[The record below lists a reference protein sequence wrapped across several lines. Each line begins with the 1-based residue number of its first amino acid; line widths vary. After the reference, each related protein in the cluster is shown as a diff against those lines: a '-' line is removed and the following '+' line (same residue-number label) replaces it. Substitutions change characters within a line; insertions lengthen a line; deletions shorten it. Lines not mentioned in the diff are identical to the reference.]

1 MLQAAT
7 GKLFTERLNVQ
18 VNMLRGEVYTNLD
31 LGEVNSLSCALGTLT
46 KGSSERTPR
55 TMRYEMKEH
64 IEARWADLLHSHTI
78 DSYINDFADVASF
91 GLRALCTADERK
103 AERLLSER
111 SRPSEPNPSDRLTRF
126 YDTLVKVSVDELTA
140 FEGFTEQL
148 IGLTRVNYLAAIEA
162 IRTYVTAVHRMSED
176 LNLSYTLLVMS
187 IESLAQKFDGYVTR
201 WDDLTLK
208 KREGIDEALRGVGD
222 SEADAVRKAVLE
234 HEHLQLGQRFAKF
247 ILTHLPTDYFTDQS
261 EAEAYPIG
269 RRDLEAA
276 LKNLYG
282 VRSTYVH
289 TLTPLSKEFMH
300 FARQLETFEDGDKL
314 VFSLQG
320 LFRLV
325 RAVIIEFVSRAD
337 KIVHEPSEYLQ
348 EHPGTVRVT
357 VNTPWIYDL
366 ERLSNQTA
374 QAFFARLV
382 ELLSEAMEKYPD
394 QKLESLRPVIERGFK
409 IKAQMSAPSKLAF
422 LAFTAIKQLCLGK
435 EEGEASFSTIDLA
448 LLNKPSFVS
457 LIAAVLAQ
465 IDIEWSASK
474 HHELL
479 NQYYAQRFKPT
490 GIKLPTLVEASL
502 GLSLVERYRQS
513 GQVAE
518 AEVALVSVKEDFPQ
532 LATMR
537 KLRLDPATPV
547 RWREIIYPRY
557 TPKKVKTDE
566 CVDQ

>member
-7 GKLFTERLNVQ
+7 GKLFTERVNAQ

-31 LGEVNSLSCALGTLT
+31 FGEVDSLSCAVGTLT
-46 KGSSERTPR
+46 AGSSGHTAR
-55 TMRYEMKEH
+55 TMCYEMKEH
-64 IEARWADLLHSHTI
+64 IEAKWADLFDSHTI
-78 DSYINDFADVASF
+78 DTYIDDFADVVSF

-111 SRPSEPNPSDRLTRF
+111 SRPGEPLPSDRLTRF
-126 YDTLVKVSVDELTA
+126 YDPLVKVSVDELKA

-148 IGLTRVNYLAAIEA
+148 IGLTRVNYLATIEA

-201 WDDLTLK
+201 WDDLPVK
-208 KREGIDEALRGVGD
+208 KREGIDEALREVGET
-222 SEADAVRKAVLE
+222 EADALRNAVLE

-247 ILTHLPTDYFTDQS
+247 ILTYLPADYFAKQA
-261 EAEAYPIG
+261 EAEKYPIG

-300 FARQLETFEDGDKL
+300 FARHLETFADGNNL

-337 KIVHEPSEYLQ
+337 KSLHEPSSYLQ
-348 EHPGTVRVT
+348 EHPGTVRI
-357 VNTPWIYDL
+357 NIDTPWIYDP
-366 ERLSNQTA
+366 ERLSSQTT
-374 QAFFARLV
+374 QAFFVRLV

-394 QKLESLRPVIERGFK
+394 QKLYSLRPIIERGFK
-409 IKAQMSAPSKLAF
+409 IKAQMSVPSTLAF
-422 LAFTAIKQLCLGK
+422 LAFVAIKQSCLDK
-435 EEGEASFSTIDLA
+435 EEGEASFTNDDLA
-448 LLNKPSFVS
+448 LLNKPSIVS

-465 IDIEWSASK
+465 VDIEWPASK

-490 GIKLPTLVEASL
+490 GIKLPTSVEASL
-502 GLSLVERYRQS
+502 GLSLVERYRQTD
-513 GQVAE
+513 QIAE
-518 AEVALVSVKEDFPQ
+518 AEAALVSVKEDFPQ
-532 LATMR
+532 IASMR
-537 KLRLDPATPV
+537 KLRLDTATPIK
-547 RWREIIYPRY
+547 WRELIYPTY
-557 TPKKVKTDE
+557 TPKKVEAEDCAE
-566 CVDQ
+566 E

>member
-7 GKLFTERLNVQ
+7 GKLFTEQLNAQ

-31 LGEVNSLSCALGTLT
+31 FGELDSLSCALGTLT
-46 KGSSERTPR
+46 ADRSERTAR
-55 TMRYEMKEH
+55 AMCYEMKEH
-64 IEARWADLLHSHTI
+64 IEAGWADLFASYTI
-78 DSYINDFADVASF
+78 DTYIDDFADVVSF

-103 AERLLSER
+103 SERLLSER
-111 SRPSEPNPSDRLTRF
+111 CRPNEPHPRDRLTRF
-126 YDTLVKVSVDELTA
+126 YDPLVKVSVDELTA

-201 WDDLTLK
+201 WDDLDVK
-208 KREGIDEALRGVGD
+208 KRNGIDEALRGVGE

-234 HEHLQLGQRFAKF
+234 HEHLQMGQRFAKF
-247 ILTHLPTDYFTDQS
+247 IMAHLPVDYFTEQS
-261 EAEAYPIG
+261 EAETYPIG

-289 TLTPLSKEFMH
+289 TLKPLSKEFMH
-300 FARQLETFEDGDKL
+300 FARHQETFEDGDKL

-325 RAVIIEFVSRAD
+325 RAVIIEFISRAD
-337 KIVHEPSEYLQ
+337 KIDHEPSEYMQ
-348 EHPGTVRVT
+348 SHPGTARVS
-357 VNTPWIYDL
+357 VNTPWIYDP
-366 ERLSNQTA
+366 ERLSSQTT
-374 QAFFARLV
+374 QTFFVRLV
-382 ELLSEAMEKYPD
+382 ELLSEAMENFPD
-394 QKLESLRPVIERGFK
+394 NKFSSLRPVIERGFK
-409 IKAQMSAPSKLAF
+409 IKDQMSAPSRLAF
-422 LAFTAIKQLCLGK
+422 LAFVAIKQSCLNK
-435 EEGEASFSTIDLA
+435 EEREASFTTADLA
-448 LLNKPSFVS
+448 LLNKPSVVS

-465 IDIEWSASK
+465 VDVEWSESK

-502 GLSLVERYRQS
+502 GLSLVERYRQA
-513 GQVAE
+513 GQIAE
-518 AEVALVSVKEDFPQ
+518 AEAALVSAKEDFPK
-532 LATMR
+532 LDTICR
-537 KLRLDPATPV
+537 LRLDSATPV
-547 RWREIIYPRY
+547 KWREIIYPKY
-557 TPKKVKTDE
+557 TPKTVEADAS
-566 CVDQ
+566 VGQ

>member
-7 GKLFTERLNVQ
+7 GKLFTEQLNAR
-18 VNMLRGEVYTNLD
+18 VNMLRGQVYTNLD
-31 LGEVNSLSCALGTLT
+31 FGEVRSLSCAVGTLT
-46 KGSSERTPR
+46 VATSERTDR
-55 TMRYEMKEH
+55 TMCYEMKEH
-64 IEARWADLLHSHTI
+64 IEARWADLFISHTI
-78 DSYINDFADVASF
+78 ETYIDDFADVVSF

-111 SRPSEPNPSDRLTRF
+111 TRPGEPHPSDRLTRF
-126 YDTLVKVSVDELTA
+126 YDPSVKVSVDELTA

-201 WDDLTLK
+201 WSDVPAK
-208 KREGIDEALRGVGD
+208 KRDGIDEALKDVGE

-234 HEHLQLGQRFAKF
+234 HEHLQLGQRFVKF
-247 ILTHLPTDYFTDQS
+247 ILTHLPADYFTQQS
-261 EAEAYPIG
+261 ETETYPIG

-289 TLTPLSKEFMH
+289 TLTPISKEFMH
-300 FARQLETFEDGDKL
+300 FARHLETFEEEGKL

-337 KIVHEPSEYLQ
+337 KIAHEPSEYLQ
-348 EHPGTVRVT
+348 EHPGTLRINVSR
-357 VNTPWIYDL
+357 PWIYDR
-366 ERLSNQTA
+366 EKLSSQTA
-374 QAFFARLV
+374 QDFFVRLV
-382 ELLSEAMEKYPD
+382 ELLSEAMEKYPGP
-394 QKLESLRPVIERGFK
+394 KFESLRPVIERGFK
-409 IKAQMSAPSKLAF
+409 IKAQMSPSSKLAF
-422 LAFTAIKQLCLGK
+422 LAFAAIKQHCLDK
-435 EEGEASFSTIDLA
+435 EEGESSFITEDLA

-465 IDIEWSASK
+465 VDVEWPASK
-474 HHELL
+474 HLELL

-502 GLSLVERYRQS
+502 GLSLVERYRQA
-513 GQVAE
+513 GQAAE
-518 AEVALVSVKEDFPQ
+518 AEAALVSVKEDFPQ

-537 KLRLDPATPV
+537 KLCLDPAVPV
-547 RWREIIYPRY
+547 GWREIVYPSY
-557 TPKKVKTDE
+557 TPNNVEAKE
-566 CVDQ
+566 GLGQ